1 MPMTKIKNYLQSP
14 ALYQYI
20 DMDLTLRTINKNIM
34 EDKGD
39 NIFGVNC
46 NDPILLRSEK
56 NLAVRKKK
64 VNYNQY
70 WIVHLHPD
78 KDDNNIDLLNE
89 LNNFFDSIFDTF
101 EENDRKELKKC
112 MQYSNVFLVYN
123 IIAGSKKKI
132 YGCIIYNIE
141 EYGSFISFIGIDAI
155 FGIMVLVLFC

>member
-1 MPMTKIKNYLQSP
+1 MSDKHKAIHHTFFFDYRYDNDLFLFLSVITQKKEDSLYPYYIRKNVRITAMPMTKIKNYLQSP

-46 NDPILLRSEK
+46 NDPIVLRSEK

-70 WIVHLHPD
+70 WIVHTHPD
-78 KDDNNIDLLNE
+78 KDDNNIDLLHE
-89 LNNFFDSIFDTF
+89 LNILFDSIFDTF
-101 EENDRKELKKC
+101 EEND
-112 MQYSNVFLVYN
+112 
-123 IIAGSKKKI
+123 
-132 YGCIIYNIE
+132 
-141 EYGSFISFIGIDAI
+141 
-155 FGIMVLVLFC
+155 

>member
-1 MPMTKIKNYLQSP
+1 MSDKHKAIHHTFFFDYRYDNDLFLFFSVITQKKEDSLYPSYIRKNVRITAMPMTKIKNYLQSP

-64 VNYNQY
+64 LTT
-70 WIVHLHPD
+70 I
-78 KDDNNIDLLNE
+78 NIGL
-89 LNNFFDSIFDTF
+89 FTF
-101 EENDRKELKKC
+101 ILKK
-112 MQYSNVFLVYN
+112 M
-123 IIAGSKKKI
+123 III
-132 YGCIIYNIE
+132 LTY
-141 EYGSFISFIGIDAI
+141 
-155 FGIMVLVLFC
+155 

>member
-1 MPMTKIKNYLQSP
+1 MSDKHKAIHHTFFFDYRYDNDLFLFFSVITQKKEDSLYPSYIRKNVRITAMPMTKIKNYLQSP

-64 VNYNQY
+64 LTT
-70 WIVHLHPD
+70 I
-78 KDDNNIDLLNE
+78 NIGLFTLI
-89 LNNFFDSIFDTF
+89 LI
-101 EENDRKELKKC
+101 K
-112 MQYSNVFLVYN
+112 M
-123 IIAGSKKKI
+123 III
-132 YGCIIYNIE
+132 LTY
-141 EYGSFISFIGIDAI
+141 
-155 FGIMVLVLFC
+155 